1 MPEMHTEHLELTTAA
16 VSLFLFLSSEVL
28 SMSKCNANG
37 IGDLLGQALRAMHGR
52 YTNTS
57 MAQETTHTA
66 TV

>member
-1 MPEMHTEHLELTTAA
+1 MSEIHTGHLELTTAA

-37 IGDLLGQALRAMHGR
+37 IGDLLGQALRALHAH
-52 YTNTS
+52 YANTS